1 MINDEAFPIDRP
13 EKAQL
18 NILKALLPFLKKH
31 TWLIILASI
40 CLLISTLLISV
51 QPLILRTAIDQY
63 IVKGDFPG
71 LIRIS
76 LFFLAFIVASFG
88 FNYAGTYTSYLL
100 AQRTIIDLRH
110 AIFSK
115 LLTLSIAFMGRT
127 PLGVLITRS
136 TNDTENLNELM
147 SSGALQLINNI
158 ILLLSTII
166 FLLYLN
172 PKLALISLFL
182 LPIVIVLI
190 IVFSKILRQAYL
202 ISRNNL
208 TRINIYLQEN
218 LSGVSLIKIFGRKT
232 RNTEQF
238 EKIAN
243 DYKQSVYNALSKDIL
258 FNQLINISSYL
269 SRIAV
274 ILFGGYMVMKG
285 ETTIGVIPAFLA
297 YLEHFYQPLRDLG
310 ERFNIIQ
317 DAAASMTKI
326 STILDNDEVV
336 PEIPHPIIT
345 PIEGKISFDRVSFKY
360 DTIKVL
366 DEVSFH
372 IKKGEKIA
380 IVGPTGAGKSTI
392 MNLLLRFYD
401 VENGSI
407 AIDGIDIR
415 DYRLSHLRS
424 NMAIVLQDV
433 FIFKESIR
441 NNITLGNPNI
451 TDEAIIEA
459 SQYLNAYDFI
469 MNQPRGFE
477 TELSVEGSNLS
488 HGQKQLIAFVRTLVH
503 NPKILLLDEA
513 TSSVD
518 TQTEKLIQLGIEK
531 LMHGRTS
538 IVIAHRLST
547 IIKSDRIFVIQQ
559 GKLAEAGNHHE
570 LLQKKGIYYQ
580 LYTTQFAQDFS

>member
-1 MINDEAFPIDRP
+1 MIPDESWQP

-18 NILKALLPFLKKH
+18 GILKSLLPYLKKH
-31 TWLIILASI
+31 RFLIFLAGS
-40 CLLISTLLISV
+40 CLLLSTILSSV

-63 IVKGDFPG
+63 ILKNDYPG
-71 LIRIS
+71 LVSIS
-76 LFFLAFIVASFG
+76 FVFLVFIITSFFL
-88 FNYAGTYTSYLL
+88 NYAGTYTSFLL
-100 AQRTIIDLRH
+100 AQRTIIDIRND
-110 AIFSK
+110 IFRK
-115 LLTLSIAFMGRT
+115 LLTLSVSFLGKT
-127 PLGVLITRS
+127 PLGVLITRT

-158 ILLLSTII
+158 ILLLSTIA

-172 PKLALISLFL
+172 WKLALISLFL
-182 LPIVIVLI
+182 LPVVITLIV
-190 IVFSKILRQAYL
+190 VFSKMLRQAYL

-218 LSGVSLIKIFGRKT
+218 LSGVSLIKIFNRKQK
-232 RNTEQF
+232 NTDIF
-238 EKIAN
+238 KKIAT
-243 DYKQSVYNALSKDIL
+243 DYRVSVYNALKKDIL
-258 FNQLINISSYL
+258 FNQLINISSYI
-269 SRIAV
+269 SRTAV
-274 ILFGGYMVMKG
+274 ILFGGYMVIKG
-285 ETTIGVIPAFLA
+285 DATIGTIPAFLA

-326 STILDNDEVV
+326 SSILNNTETV
-336 PEIPHPIIT
+336 PEISSPIQS
-345 PIEGKISFDRVSFKY
+345 PIEGKIAFNEVSFKY
-360 DTIKVL
+360 DTQWVL
-366 DEVSFH
+366 QKVSFE
-372 IKKGEKIA
+372 IAKGEKIA

-401 VENGSI
+401 AEDGNILV
-407 AIDGIDIR
+407 DGIDIR
-415 DYRLSHLRS
+415 DYGLSHLRS

-433 FIFKESIR
+433 FIFKETIR

-451 TDEAIIEA
+451 SDETIVKAA
-459 SQYLNAYDFI
+459 QYLNAYEFI
-469 MNQPRGFE
+469 MNQSKGFD

-518 TQTEKLIQLGIEK
+518 TQTEKLIQQGIEK
-531 LMHGRTS
+531 LMQGRTS

-547 IIKSDRIFVIQQ
+547 IINSDRIFVIQK
-559 GKLAEAGNHHE
+559 GALAEVGSHSE
-570 LLQKKGIYYQ
+570 LLNKKGLYYQ
-580 LYTTQFAQDFS
+580 LYTTQFAQNFS

>member
-1 MINDEAFPIDRP
+1 MIPDDSWQP

-18 NILKALLPFLKKH
+18 GILKSLLPYLKKH
-31 TWLIILASI
+31 RSLIVLAGS
-40 CLLISTLLISV
+40 CLLLSTILSSV

-63 IVKGDFPG
+63 ILQNDYPG
-71 LIRIS
+71 LVRVSMVFLFLTIAS
-76 LFFLAFIVASFG
+76 FFL
-88 FNYAGTYTSYLL
+88 NYAGTYTSFLL
-100 AQRTIIDLRH
+100 AQRTIIDIRND
-110 AIFSK
+110 IFKK
-115 LLTLSIAFMGRT
+115 LLTLSVSFLGKT
-127 PLGVLITRS
+127 PLGVLITRT

-158 ILLLSTII
+158 ILLLSTIA

-172 PKLALISLFL
+172 WKLTLISLFL
-182 LPIVIVLI
+182 LPVVVVLI
-190 IVFSKILRQAYL
+190 IIFSKMLRQAYL

-218 LSGVSLIKIFGRKT
+218 LSGVSLIKIFGRKHK
-232 RNTEQF
+232 NTAIF
-238 EKIAN
+238 KKIATEYRN
-243 DYKQSVYNALSKDIL
+243 SVYNALKKDIL
-258 FNQLINISSYL
+258 FNQLINMSSYL

-274 ILFGGYMVMKG
+274 ILFGGYMVIKG
-285 ETTIGVIPAFLA
+285 DATIGTIPAFLA

-326 STILDNDEVV
+326 SSILDNSETV
-336 PEIPHPIIT
+336 PESEAPIQS
-345 PIEGKISFDRVSFKY
+345 PIEGKIAFNEVSFKY
-360 DTIKVL
+360 DTQWVL
-366 DEVSFH
+366 RKVSFE
-372 IKKGEKIA
+372 IARGEKIA

-401 VENGSI
+401 VEEGKVLV
-407 AIDGIDIR
+407 DGVDIQN
-415 DYRLSHLRS
+415 YGLKYLRS

-433 FIFKESIR
+433 FIFKETIR

-451 TDEAIIEA
+451 TDETIVNAA
-459 SQYLNAYDFI
+459 QYLNAYDFI
-469 MNQPRGFE
+469 MNQSKGFD

-488 HGQKQLIAFVRTLVH
+488 HGQKQLIAFVRTLVY

-518 TQTEKLIQLGIEK
+518 TQTEKLIQQGIEK
-531 LMHGRTS
+531 LMQGRTS

-547 IIKSDRIFVIQQ
+547 IINSDRIFVIQK
-559 GKLAEAGNHHE
+559 GALAEIGSHSE
-570 LLQKKGIYYQ
+570 LLNKKGLYYQ
-580 LYTTQFAQDFS
+580 LYTTQFAQNFA